1 MKKRVII
8 FMSIITIMLGISAAA
23 DAEIFIIVNNEVPVD
38 SLSKKD
44 ARDIYLGHITKWNT
58 GKKIVIVILKR
69 GKTHDD
75 FTRNILGIAPEK
87 LARFWKRAFF
97 SGSGNLPKICNTE
110 ERMVEIVA
118 KYPGAIG
125 YIDSETEHPPV
136 KSFPLR

>member
-1 MKKRVII
+1 MKKRILLII
-8 FMSIITIMLGISAAA
+8 AILLNFSIAAE
-23 DAEIFIIVNNEVPVD
+23 AETVIIVNNKLPVE

-44 ARDIYLGHITKWNT
+44 ARDIYLGHITKWNN

-69 GKTHDD
+69 GQTHDD

-97 SGSGNLPKICNTE
+97 SGSGNLPKICNSE

-125 YIDSETEHPPV
+125 YIDSGTEHTPV